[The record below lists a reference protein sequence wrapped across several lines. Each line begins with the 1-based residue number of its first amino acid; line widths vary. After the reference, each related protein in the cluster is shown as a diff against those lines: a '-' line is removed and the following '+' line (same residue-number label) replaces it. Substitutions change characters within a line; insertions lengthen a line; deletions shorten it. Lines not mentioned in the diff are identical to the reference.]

1 MISVCMATYNGE
13 KFIKEQIDSILSQLD
28 SNDELIISDDG
39 STDKTL
45 EIIAAFNDKRIKVL
59 NHAPPHGVIFN
70 FENALNHTSGDY
82 IFLSDQ
88 DDMWLPGRKEKVL
101 AKFASGYQLILTN
114 AKVIDSSNRCIHESF
129 MVLNHSQCGFWNN
142 FKHNSFLGCCM
153 AFTKE
158 TLSVSLP
165 FPKNI
170 AMHDWWI
177 GLVLLITG
185 TKYTFIEEVLH
196 CYRKH
201 GNNVSNSGE
210 ASPYCLSKKIFIRIQ
225 MAFSIIAR
233 LIKIFLIKF
242 YLSRKR

>member
-1 MISVCMATYNGE
+1 MATYNGE
-13 KFIKEQIDSILSQLD
+13 RFIKEQIDSILSQLD

-59 NHAPPHGVIFN
+59 HHAPPHGVIFN
-70 FENALNHTSGDY
+70 FENALNHASGDY

-88 DDMWLPGRKEKVL
+88 DDIWLPGRKEKVL
-101 AKFASGYQLILTN
+101 AKFASGHQLILTN

-177 GLVLLITG
+177 GLILLAVQR
-185 TKYTFIEEVLH
+185 KYTFIEEVLH

-201 GNNVSNSGE
+201 DNNVSTSGNV
-210 ASPYCLSKKIFIRIQ
+210 SPFSLSKKIFMRIH
-225 MAFSIIAR
+225 MAIFIAVR
-233 LIKIFLIKF
+233 ILKILLINLH
-242 YLSRKR
+242 SDQKR